1 MKSNY
6 AAKNNMVIAII
17 SDIHDNLVNLTKC
30 LNWCQNAEIKKIISC
45 GDMTTL
51 LTIKNLAKF
60 NGEIFMV
67 KGNIDL
73 YEETQ
78 LSKYKNI
85 KYYGASGLI
94 ELDGLK
100 IGLVHEPTKINILL
114 KSTEVSPDYIFYGHT
129 HKPWLEKRGPTSI
142 INPGNLAGV
151 WHQATFATLDTK
163 TKKLEL
169 KILAD
174 I

>member
-1 MKSNY
+1 
-6 AAKNNMVIAII
+6 MVIAII
-17 SDIHDNLVNLTKC
+17 SDIHDNRVNLTKC
-30 LNWCQNAEIKKIISC
+30 LNWCQNKGIKKIISC
-45 GDMTTL
+45 GDTTNL

-67 KGNIDL
+67 KGNGEL
-73 YEETQ
+73 YEEKQ
-78 LSKYKNI
+78 LLKYSNI

-100 IGLVHEPTKINILL
+100 IGLVHEPTKINTFF
-114 KSTEVSPDYIFYGHT
+114 KSTDIAPDYIFYGHT
-129 HKPWLEKRGPTSI
+129 HKPWVEKREATSV

-151 WHQATFATLDTK
+151 WYQATFATLDTK